1 MKSIIIF
8 IFSFI
13 LIFNSLIL
21 NNIQASTSDG
31 REINDPIFKFTMIIP
46 DGWETK
52 DIKETADKDGISYSF
67 ERKDKHCAIMLLAF
81 KLTTVK
87 NLDDFIYTMEKDVS
101 LNIPSKSGDYTSSD
115 ADTYDSKSAV
125 YKDAQY
131 TENISY
137 YRTKLVDAPN
147 NYVYMLRIITTNEF
161 NNSDLQ
167 SQIKKISDS
176 FLPTAQ

>member
-1 MKSIIIF
+1 MKPITIF
-8 IFSFI
+8 IFLII
-13 LIFNSLIL
+13 LIFNSFTTAVNA
-21 NNIQASTSDG
+21 NNTDG
-31 REINDPIFKFTMIIP
+31 REINDPVFKFSLTLP
-46 DGWETK
+46 DGWDTK
-52 DIKETADKDGISYSF
+52 DIKETVDKDGISYSF
-67 ERKDKHCAIMLLAF
+67 ERTDKHCTIMLLAF

-101 LNIPSKSGDYTSSD
+101 LNIPSKTGDYTTSD
-115 ADTYDSKSAV
+115 ADTYDMKSAV

-161 NNSDLQ
+161 DNSDMQ
-167 SQIKKISDS
+167 KQIKKISDS
-176 FLPTAQ
+176 FLPTAK